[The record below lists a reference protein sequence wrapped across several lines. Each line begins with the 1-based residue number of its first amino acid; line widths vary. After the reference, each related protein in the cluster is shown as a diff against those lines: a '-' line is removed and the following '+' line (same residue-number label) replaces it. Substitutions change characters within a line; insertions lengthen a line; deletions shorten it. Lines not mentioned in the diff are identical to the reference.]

1 LDFNNNFKN
10 TIIIT
15 FNKNNKFMELTL
27 WRKRN
32 MNKYKEFC
40 NRIMKFSDEEQS
52 RYLLY
57 NHNKYLQMNID

>member
-1 LDFNNNFKN
+1 
-10 TIIIT
+10 
-15 FNKNNKFMELTL
+15 MELTL